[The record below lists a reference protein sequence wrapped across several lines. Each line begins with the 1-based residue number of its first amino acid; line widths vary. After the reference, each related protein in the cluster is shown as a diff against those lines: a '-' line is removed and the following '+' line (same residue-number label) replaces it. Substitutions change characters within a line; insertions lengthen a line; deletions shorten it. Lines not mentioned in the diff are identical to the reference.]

1 MKKDIPIMGAVTWYY
16 SESDNLVPLLAAKQE
31 WYDMK
36 VTQFFKGWYEQIFNL
51 PTANNF
57 GVAVWAAILGL
68 PIGVFGE
75 LTSRPPFGFSKLN
88 ENFRDANFAEINP
101 GALNLTHEEKI
112 QVLRTVWYRYT
123 LNGSVL
129 AINRAL
135 KDVYGPKGGAYVIDH
150 QNMTMEYVFKYPISK
165 NLRDAFN
172 RYGIL
177 PTVAGVKTFIR
188 E

>member
-1 MKKDIPIMGAVTWYY
+1 MQQTPVMKAVTWYY
-16 SESDNLVPLLAAKQE
+16 AESDNLVPLLSAKQD
-31 WYDMK
+31 WYDMY
-36 VTQFFKGWYEQIFNL
+36 VTQFFSSWYESVFNL

-57 GVAVWAAILGL
+57 GIAVWAAILGL
-68 PIGVFGE
+68 PIGIFGE
-75 LTSRPPFGFSKLN
+75 LTVRPPFGFGRVN

-112 QVLRTVWYRYT
+112 QVLRIVWYRYT
-123 LNGSVL
+123 INGSVL

-135 KDVYGPKGGAYVIDH
+135 KDVFGPKGGAYVIDH
-150 QNMTMEYVFKYPISK
+150 QNMTIEYVFNYPISK

-177 PTVAGVKTFIR
+177 PSIASVKTLIR